1 MNKYSSQK
9 ATITVINISR
19 LKYSY
24 IAISTRDITLLL
36 WFYKVLTYVQNSVS
50 TRSHALTLQAAAL
63 WGAKRVVRQKSFKR
77 HR

>member
-9 ATITVINISR
+9 AKITVINISR

-36 WFYKVLTYVQNSVS
+36 WFYKVLTYAMSKTQSPLVLM
-50 TRSHALTLQAAAL
+50 H
-63 WGAKRVVRQKSFKR
+63 
-77 HR
+77 